1 MFAYQPTFSM
11 LELKKDNDTDY
22 VIRWK
27 WKDLF
32 KLKMFPLHGAF
43 LPNIKYFEYKI
54 GIQFNNTPLVAE
66 QNNYMNKWWKLTSS
80 MTDDW
85 PTNLL
90 KNLKKTI
97 AWLGQK
103 ILQK

>member
-1 MFAYQPTFSM
+1 MFAYQPTYSM
-11 LELKKDNDTDY
+11 LELKKDKDTDY

-27 WKDLF
+27 WKGLF
-32 KLKMFPLHGAF
+32 KLEIFPLHGAF

-66 QNNYMNKWWKLTSS
+66 QINYMNKLWKLTSS

-85 PTNLL
+85 LTNLL
-90 KNLKKTI
+90 NNLKKII
-97 AWLGQK
+97 ACLRQIK
-103 ILQK
+103 LPK